1 MVQMQTNRGFTLI
14 EVLIAAA
21 IMFSVLAVAAVSF
34 KTARQSSDKAAETV
48 LLLAP
53 LPLIMD
59 TIRTQIRTNPLESL
73 HGDGSFSGVRYAWSA
88 ETQFFLA
95 PPSFVEPESLTLIQ
109 YEPRY
114 RLYEVQ
120 LTLMHGVQERQFV
133 YKELAWTPRS
143 KVIQ

>member
-1 MVQMQTNRGFTLI
+1 MQANRGFTLI

-34 KTARQSSDKAAETV
+34 KTARQTSDKAAETV

-59 TIRTQIRTNPLESL
+59 TIRMQIRANPLDSL
-73 HGDGSFSGVRYAWSA
+73 NGDGAFSGVRYVWSA
-88 ETQFFLA
+88 ETQLFLA
-95 PPSFVEPESLTLIQ
+95 PPSFVDAESLAKIQ

-114 RLYEVQ
+114 RLYTVQ
-120 LTLMHGVQERQFV
+120 LTLMHGAQKRQFV
-133 YKELAWTPRS
+133 YKELAWTSSS
-143 KVIQ
+143 KAVQ